1 MSFLLGF
8 PLDDFASTL
17 EREVCEARSLLNN
30 VADMSAQQS
39 VRYLRRNGLQE
50 QNSSQENDEK
60 QSNLVKSQNLL
71 KQFGLT
77 S

>member
-1 MSFLLGF
+1 MSLLLGF
-8 PLDDFASTL
+8 SLDDFASTL
-17 EREVCEARSLLNN
+17 EREVCEAQSLLNN
-30 VADMSAQQS
+30 VADMFAQQS
-39 VRYLRRNGLQE
+39 VRYLRRDGLQE